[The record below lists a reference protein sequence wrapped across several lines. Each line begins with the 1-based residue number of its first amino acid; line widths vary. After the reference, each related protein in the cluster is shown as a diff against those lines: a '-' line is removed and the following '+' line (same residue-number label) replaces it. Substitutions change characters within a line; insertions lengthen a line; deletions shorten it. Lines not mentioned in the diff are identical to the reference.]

1 MPNFIQVPK
10 PSRAAYTPDRPLE
23 KNTLIQTQ
31 VRHFREAEMRLPENL
46 RSGVDVAAI
55 ATEGQAA
62 DYIRKVTRAIHEGG
76 GQKVRTA
83 T

>member
-10 PSRAAYTPDRPLE
+10 PSRAAYNPDRPLE
-23 KNTLIQTQ
+23 KSRLIQAQ
-31 VRHFREAEMRLPENL
+31 VQHFREAEMRLPENL

-83 T
+83 